1 MFTRDFCLDVSL
13 HIISVLTVATLEAES
28 REANIFTLGV
38 SGAVG
43 PNTLPVSHKL
53 SHVICQM
60 LMLIVGTC

>member
-13 HIISVLTVATLEAES
+13 HIISVVTVATLEAES

-43 PNTLPVSHKL
+43 PYTLPVIYYITVLTVYRVSEG
-53 SHVICQM
+53 VA
-60 LMLIVGTC
+60 VA